1 MAASSKRAQGCLLD
15 TRLSWLDAS
24 PDWRRVHHPHA
35 SPHPRIKA
43 DSKRLNVHEVRS
55 VLGHTDIRTTM
66 RYAHLEQAVVTSRAR
81 DVINAL
87 NRQAYHQG
95 VSMFWIA
102 GGRNSRRRF
111 RRLAGVSS
119 VGLAATLALPL
130 PAGATQCQYFDLD
143 TNELLDRSCTVEY
156 VGEAEVIRIGKKRL
170 RFVESNR
177 QGQWAVGTL
186 DGRPA
191 TRYETNRYTFSYAT
205 LDLKL
210 FLDRTD
216 E

>member
-1 MAASSKRAQGCLLD
+1 
-15 TRLSWLDAS
+15 
-24 PDWRRVHHPHA
+24 
-35 SPHPRIKA
+35 
-43 DSKRLNVHEVRS
+43 
-55 VLGHTDIRTTM
+55 
-66 RYAHLEQAVVTSRAR
+66 
-81 DVINAL
+81 
-87 NRQAYHQG
+87 
-95 VSMFWIA
+95 MFWIA
-102 GGRNSRRRF
+102 GGRNSRRRS

-119 VGLAATLALPL
+119 VGLAATLAFPL

-156 VGEAEVIRIGKKRL
+156 VGEAEVIRIGKRRL

-216 E
+216 EWPGRSSVEVARKIRRQPREADRLPLHHTRLAPAAWHGGVRDGNRRPTLPCGRTPQGFRPARLALRSLPAPVIFGAS